1 MLVPIG
7 RPPFLPP
14 GVGGRRDSRG
24 LGVSSG
30 KHWLKP
36 FSWILGK
43 GANATPAP
51 IPELGEGWLS
61 NQDPGVLEDCGEPAP
76 RRVQCIYPIGRPQVC
91 LFLCVKNHMGSPI
104 AGPTHLLAQEG
115 T

>member
-7 RPPFLPP
+7 RPPSLPP

-61 NQDPGVLEDCGEPAP
+61 NQDPGVLEDCGEPPPPAVSSVYIP
-76 RRVQCIYPIGRPQVC
+76 SGGHKFVFFC
-91 LFLCVKNHMGSPI
+91 
-104 AGPTHLLAQEG
+104 A
-115 T
+115 